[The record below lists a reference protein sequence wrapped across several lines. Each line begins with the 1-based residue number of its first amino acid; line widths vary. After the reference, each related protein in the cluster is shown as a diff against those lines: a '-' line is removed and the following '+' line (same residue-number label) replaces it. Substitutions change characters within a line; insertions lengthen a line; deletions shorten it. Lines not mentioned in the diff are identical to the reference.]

1 MAASIHDSQSAV
13 PAPFVTGP
21 RDKYDREKSVGFLL
35 RRAYQRNMMLF
46 QRWCIDSSLTSVQL
60 AALHVLADN
69 GPSSLTVIGR
79 LAAMDPATTSGV
91 IERLKDRR
99 LVRLAPDQTDR
110 RKVIV
115 DLEPEGRRLVV
126 DMLPILERVADATMD
141 RLSVAE
147 RVALVYLLE
156 KISQPDDEMPPES

>member
-1 MAASIHDSQSAV
+1 MTISNHAAGPGGLPSSA
-13 PAPFVTGP
+13 PGLQRT
-21 RDKYDREKSVGFLL
+21 YEREKSVGFLL

-46 QRWCIDSSLTSVQL
+46 QRLCIDPSLTSVSL

-69 GPSSLTVIGR
+69 GSSSLSVVGR

-91 IERLKDRR
+91 IERLRDRK
-99 LVRLAPDQTDR
+99 LVRLCPDPSDR
-110 RKVIV
+110 RKTIV
-115 DLEPEGRRLVV
+115 NLEPAGRRLVERMIPV
-126 DMLPILERVADATMD
+126 LEKVADATMD

-156 KISQPDDEMPPES
+156 KISHTDEEAPAES